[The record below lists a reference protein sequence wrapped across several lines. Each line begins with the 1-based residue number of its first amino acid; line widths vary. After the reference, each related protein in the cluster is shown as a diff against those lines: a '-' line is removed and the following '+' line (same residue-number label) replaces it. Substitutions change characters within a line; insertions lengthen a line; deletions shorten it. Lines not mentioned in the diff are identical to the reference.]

1 MNSGRNCNI
10 SPILEMVVALCNVHY
25 KHSSGASSDR
35 LLYTSSL
42 WMISGLLM
50 TNSEQKTAIS
60 AHKRKTK
67 KLNYMQF
74 TIR

>member
-10 SPILEMVVALCNVHY
+10 FPILEMVVTLCNVHY
-25 KHSSGASSDR
+25 KHSSGTSSDR

-42 WMISGLLM
+42 WMSSGLLM

-60 AHKRKTK
+60 ATK
-67 KLNYMQF
+67 EKQRTQIMCNLQ
-74 TIR
+74 